1 MALADFKFAV
11 NSMRQR
17 ARLDLAGPRAQPH
30 RASQFLNAA
39 QFTQLIDHAVR
50 RSRIELAGV
59 GFSEAAYI
67 ARKFDTGGLHP
78 QANAEIWNFLF
89 ARIADSVQHA
99 RDAPLA
105 KTTRD

>member
-30 RASQFLNAA
+30 RASQFLKAA

-50 RSRIELAGV
+50 RSRIELARV

-67 ARKFDTGGLHP
+67 AGKFDTGALQP
-78 QANAEIWNFLF
+78 QAKAEIWACLF
-89 ARIADSVQHA
+89 ARLVDQVQH
-99 RDAPLA
+99 DADGKLA
-105 KTTRD
+105 K